1 MLQVESFLN
10 IALSLSLSLYLSFC
24 CDHNQKES
32 LKEMEVSEQD
42 EQRLR
47 EAKEYLAKHD
57 RTKRKHREED
67 NKHSRRSHKRSKKES
82 SRDRK
87 ESKKRHKDIKKKTK
101 VSSKRNLGDLR
112 GHPPA
117 ILLDAERDYFAYHQ
131 HFWVYLYREEQTT
144 FADMED
150 TQQARQAFARFV
162 DQYNAGRLEEV
173 YYQGSSMPPD
183 ILEEC
188 RPTRHQW
195 NFQTSRTEEETLSLL
210 QDGVRKQTEYR
221 MEDDEPS
228 SVSRGATGS
237 K

>member
-1 MLQVESFLN
+1 MDLT
-10 IALSLSLSLYLSFC
+10 
-24 CDHNQKES
+24 D
-32 LKEMEVSEQD
+32 QD

-57 RTKRKHREED
+57 RKKRKHGEEE
-67 NKHSRRSHKRSKKES
+67 KKHKRSKKDDS
-82 SRDRK
+82 SRK
-87 ESKKRHKDIKKKTK
+87 QSKKRHKDVKKKTK
-101 VSSKRNLGDLR
+101 LSFKKTNLGDPR

-117 ILLDAERDYFAYHQ
+117 RLLDAERDYFAYHQ

-162 DQYNAGRLEEV
+162 DQYNAGRLEEI

-183 ILEEC
+183 ILGEC

-195 NFQTSRTEEETLSLL
+195 NFQTSRTEEKSLSLL

-228 SVSRGATGS
+228 SVSRGAPGS